1 MKGEMESPS
10 EARQLSV
17 EARQRDSCQ
26 PDDDDR
32 GEGEFPPS
40 PSRHLTPRTVTVT
53 AVTLDSERNGRV
65 PAIFRLINLKL
76 RESTYRQDHDIRTTR
91 TRPMPSLYYYVST
104 ESLGIFVQ
112 VGNDG

>member
-40 PSRHLTPRTVTVT
+40 PSRHLTPRTVTVVT

-76 RESTYRQDHDIRTTR
+76 RESTDRTT
-91 TRPMPSLYYYVST
+91 
-104 ESLGIFVQ
+104 IFVRHERAQ
-112 VGNDG
+112 CPLSTIMYLLSLLEFSSR